1 MARYESE
8 GVFQMGIKVKIIL
21 LGILLGTLT
30 AIAVSGVSLYNTYAM
45 RDQILSSFRQTL
57 IDERGEKLKA
67 VTQTLMSVIVGMD
80 SGREMY
86 AEGEQLKVTG
96 VINQL
101 RYADDKS
108 GYFWVNDLDC
118 KIITHP
124 IKPKLNGKNLKD
136 LKDPNGKYLFAE
148 FARVCRESGE
158 GYVDYYWSKPGSE
171 KPVAKLS
178 FVQLYKPWNWVVGTG
193 IYLDDI
199 DSMVQDRYNDIDKS
213 IDRFIYMLLGLVAV
227 GLTAG
232 IILAYGL
239 ASTITSGIK
248 KFTDNISQAAD
259 QMAVAS
265 EEVASGSDS
274 LAEGASRQ
282 AASLEETAALLQE
295 IGHMT
300 ELNEGNTREAEKLAV
315 ETDKVVQSGA
325 TMVKEM
331 IVAVQEISQA
341 SNETAKIIKTI
352 DEIAF
357 QTNLLS
363 LNAAVEAAR
372 AGEAGAG
379 FAVVANEVRM
389 LAHRS
394 AEAAKNTAELIGQ
407 AVERSDGG
415 VELSR
420 KVDESFTQI
429 SEVTSKV
436 RTLIA
441 EISEASVKQTGGLK
455 QVNSAASEM
464 ESVTQGLAA
473 NSEESSAATNDL
485 RHQTEHIVEM
495 LAGLNC
501 LVVGGLNRECRN
513 QNVQSVQGGG
523 FLNKQP
529 AGDQKALP
537 MSEEF

>member
-1 MARYESE
+1 
-8 GVFQMGIKVKIIL
+8 MGIKAKIIL
-21 LGILLGTLT
+21 LAIFLGSLT
-30 AIAVSGVSLYNTYAM
+30 ALCVSGLSIYKTYEM
-45 RDQILSSFRQTL
+45 RDEILNNYRQTM
-57 IDERGEKLKA
+57 IEERGRKLKA
-67 VTQTLMSVIVGMD
+67 VTQTLMTLIGTLD

-86 AEGEQLKVTG
+86 LEGEQLKVKML
-96 VINQL
+96 IDQI
-101 RYADDKS
+101 RYENDKS

-124 IKPKLNGKNLKD
+124 IKPALNGKNLKD
-136 LKDPNGKYLFAE
+136 LKDPKGKKLFSE
-148 FARVCRESGE
+148 FVRVCKESGE
-158 GYVDYYWSKPGSE
+158 GFVDYYWPKPGNDD
-171 KPVAKLS
+171 PVKKLS
-178 FVQLYKPWNWVVGTG
+178 FVELYKPWGWVIGTG

-199 DSMVQDRYNDIDKS
+199 DTAVQARYSDIEDS
-213 IDRFIYMLLGLVAV
+213 VNQFIYLLLALVAV
-227 GLTAG
+227 GLSAG
-232 IILAYGL
+232 VVLSYAM
-239 ASTITSGIK
+239 ATNITGRMQK
-248 KFTDNISQAAD
+248 YTGNIYQAAD

-265 EEVASGSDS
+265 EEVASGSDQ

-282 AASLEETAALLQE
+282 AASLEETSALLQE

-300 ELNEGNTREAEKLAV
+300 ELNESNTGEAEKLAV
-315 ETDKVVQSGA
+315 ETETAVQGGT

-331 IVAVQEISQA
+331 ITAAQEISEA

-394 AEAAKNTAELIGQ
+394 AEAAKNTAELIGK
-407 AVERSDGG
+407 AVERSDSG
-415 VELSR
+415 VKLSQE
-420 KVDESFTQI
+420 VEESFTHI
-429 SEVTSKV
+429 SEVTTKV

-441 EISEASVKQTGGLK
+441 EVASASVKQTSGLK
-455 QVNSAASEM
+455 QVNSSATEM

-473 NSEESSAATNDL
+473 NSEESSAAINDL

-495 LAGLNC
+495 LGALQT
-501 LVVGGLNRECRN
+501 LVVGKRAAGRQKHNMQPAR
-513 QNVQSVQGGG
+513 SGG
-523 FLNKQP
+523 FVNKPSSDKQR
-529 AGDQKALP
+529 ALP
-537 MSEEF
+537 MSEDF

>member
-1 MARYESE
+1 
-8 GVFQMGIKVKIIL
+8 MGIKSKIIL
-21 LGILLGTLT
+21 LAVFLGSLT
-30 AIAVSGVSLYNTYAM
+30 AVCVGGLSIYNTFTM
-45 RDQILSSFRQTL
+45 RDEILNNYRQTM
-57 IDERGEKLKA
+57 IEEREEKLRA
-67 VTQTLMSVIVGMD
+67 VTQALMAMVATLD

-86 AEGEQLKVTG
+86 VEGEQLKVKMLLDQ
-96 VINQL
+96 I
-101 RYADDKS
+101 RYGDDKS
-108 GYFWVNDLDC
+108 GYFWINDLDC

-136 LKDPNGKYLFAE
+136 LKDPKGKYLFAE
-148 FARVCRESGE
+148 FVRVCKESGE

-171 KPVAKLS
+171 EPVEKLS
-178 FVQLYKPWNWVVGTG
+178 FVQLYKPWGWVIGTG

-199 DSMVQDRYNDIDKS
+199 DAAVLERYADIGES
-213 IDRFIYMLLGLVAV
+213 VRTFIYMLLGLVAV
-227 GLTAG
+227 GLLAG
-232 IILAYGL
+232 VVLAYGL
-239 ASTITSGIK
+239 ATSITNGIK
-248 KFTDNISQAAD
+248 KFTDNIFQSAD
-259 QMAVAS
+259 QMSVAS
-265 EEVASGSDS
+265 AEVASGSDS

-300 ELNEGNTREAEKLAV
+300 ELNEANTGEAEKLAV
-315 ETDKVVQSGA
+315 ETETAVQSGA

-331 IVAVQEISQA
+331 IVAVQEISKA

-394 AEAAKNTAELIGQ
+394 SEAAKNTAELIGQ
-407 AVERSDGG
+407 AVERSDSG

-429 SEVTSKV
+429 SALTSKV

-455 QVNSAASEM
+455 QVNSSASEM
-464 ESVTQGLAA
+464 EAVTHDLAA
-473 NSEESSAATNDL
+473 NSEESSAAVGDL
-485 RHQTEHIVEM
+485 GQQIEHIVVM
-495 LAGLNC
+495 LEGLHV
-501 LVVGGLNRECRN
+501 LVVGKGGEAPNH
-513 QNVQSVQGGG
+513 SVGHGGG
-523 FLNKQP
+523 SFTTKSS
-529 AGDQKALP
+529 AGNQRALP

>member
-1 MARYESE
+1 
-8 GVFQMGIKVKIIL
+8 MGIKAKIIL
-21 LGILLGTLT
+21 LAILLGSLT
-30 AIAVSGVSLYNTYAM
+30 AVCVSGLSIYNTFTM
-45 RDQILSSFRQTL
+45 RDEILGNYRQTM
-57 IDERGEKLKA
+57 IEERGEKLKA
-67 VTQTLMSVIVGMD
+67 VTQTLMAMIASLD

-86 AEGEQLKVTG
+86 VEGEQLKVKMLIDMT
-96 VINQL
+96 

-136 LKDPNGKYLFAE
+136 LKDPKGKYLFAE
-148 FARVCRESGE
+148 FVRVCKESGE
-158 GYVDYYWSKPGSE
+158 GVVDYYWPKPGSE
-171 KPVAKLS
+171 EPVEKLS
-178 FVQLYKPWNWVVGTG
+178 FVQLYKPWGWVVGTG

-199 DSMVQDRYNDIDKS
+199 DAAVLERYSDIGES
-213 IDRFIYMLLGLVAV
+213 VNHFIYILIALVVV
-227 GLTAG
+227 GLLSG
-232 IILAYGL
+232 SVLAYGL
-239 ASTITSGIK
+239 ASNITNGIK
-248 KFTDNISQAAD
+248 KFTDNIYQAAD

-265 EEVASGSDS
+265 EEVASGSDA

-282 AASLEETAALLQE
+282 AASLEETSALLQE

-300 ELNEGNTREAEKLAV
+300 ELNEGSTGEAEKLAV
-315 ETDKVVQSGA
+315 ETETAVHGGA

-331 IVAVQEISQA
+331 ITATQEISEA

-394 AEAAKNTAELIGQ
+394 AEAAKNTAELIGR
-407 AVERSDGG
+407 AVERSDSG

-420 KVDESFTQI
+420 KVEESFTHI

-441 EISEASVKQTGGLK
+441 EVAEASVKQTGGLK
-455 QVNSAASEM
+455 QANTAASEM
-464 ESVTQGLAA
+464 ESVTQELAA

-485 RHQTEHIVEM
+485 RHQIEHIVDM
-495 LAGLNC
+495 LEGLQA
-501 LVVGGLNRECRN
+501 LVVGKKVGRQK
-513 QNVQSVQGGG
+513 QNIQSARSGG
-523 FLNKQP
+523 F
-529 AGDQKALP
+529 GDEPSTDKQKALP
-537 MSEEF
+537 MSEDF